1 MATNA
6 LPNNIGD
13 LLKLA
18 NKMVAGLKALGQP
31 LNITQTTALTL
42 QAQINVFTTAQS
54 LFNAARVA
62 RQLAGKACTDFH
74 KDIELWLTRARDV
87 LVPYLGR
94 SWSVEWV
101 SAGFSDHSTAV
112 PRSVGDQLKLLG
124 LMAAFFADHPNYED
138 PEVGITEAAATAL
151 QANSLGADATF
162 NVRKT
167 AASEQKGGRTTAL
180 AELQSGMRMLIGI
193 LDQLLGADDPRW
205 ETFGLNRPEADVTP
219 AAPEN
224 LTVNF
229 ADGPVLLTAC
239 GAVPLATRYRWRMRL
254 VDLEEDFR
262 LAASTKSPLAQ
273 IEKVLPGQTVEL
285 IVQAA
290 NASAQSLPSESVVV
304 TLPTVAE
311 RMPAVKVVANGSG
324 ETVSGY
330 TSLEAPAVEG
340 NGAARSARKP
350 EPNGARH

>member
-31 LNITQTTALTL
+31 LNITQMTAVTL
-42 QAQINVFTTAQS
+42 QAQINVFSTAQS

-62 RQLAGKACTDFH
+62 RQLACKACTEFH
-74 KDIELWLTRARDV
+74 ADIEQWLTKARDV

-94 SWSVEWV
+94 GWSADWV
-101 SAGFSDHSTAV
+101 AAGFADHSTAV
-112 PRSVGDQLKLLG
+112 PKTVGDQLKLLG

-138 PEVGITEAAATAL
+138 PEVGITEAAASAL
-151 QANSLGADATF
+151 EASSLGADATF
-162 NVRKT
+162 DVRKT
-167 AASEQKGGRTTAL
+167 AASDKKKDRTAAL
-180 AELQSGMRMLIGI
+180 ADLQGGMRMLIGI
-193 LDQLLGADDPRW
+193 LDQMLAPDDSRW
-205 ETFGLNRPEADVTP
+205 ATFGLNMPGADVTP

-229 ADGPVLLTAC
+229 ADGPVLLAAC
-239 GAVPLATRYRWRMRL
+239 DAVPLATRYRWRIRL
-254 VDLEEDFR
+254 EDVEEDFR

-273 IEKVLPGQTVEL
+273 IDKVLPGQTVEL

-290 NASAQSLPSESVVV
+290 NSSAQSVPSESVVV

-311 RMPAVKVVANGSG
+311 RTQTVKAAANGSG
-324 ETVSGY
+324 ETAAGY
-330 TSLEAPAVEG
+330 TSLEVPAAEG